1 MSTWRLAWRLANYR
15 PGLYAASV
23 FLWTGVHVVPL
34 STGIATGL
42 VFASLEGDGQTFG
55 LGTGKLIALLAATE
69 IARVL
74 FFFAADIVWTYNWH
88 MLQSVLRVNMLDWTM
103 RGPGT
108 RTLPGSPGEVV
119 SRFRDDPETVADF
132 LDTWL
137 DVIGS
142 GIFTAGAVVLMLRI
156 NAPATLV
163 VVVPLAATVVF
174 ARLMTSSI
182 RRYRRIYR
190 ETTADVT
197 SFIGETF
204 GAVQAVNVASAE
216 EAMTARFQ
224 QLGEARRRAAVRDRV
239 YSELLASYSLN
250 AGNIGVG
257 IILMI
262 SADAM
267 RSGDFTI
274 GEFAL
279 FASYLGWLTGLP
291 RWLGWLLAR
300 HRQAGVSFERMDQLT
315 AGAPSG
321 FVVRHAPLYLAGDPP
336 ADAVPPRPADDRFE
350 RLEVRDLTCLHGG
363 GRGVSDIDLDLPRG
377 SFTVVTGRVGAGK
390 TTLLRALLGLAPLDG
405 GVLRWNGVEVG
416 DPAAFLVPPRVAYTP
431 QAPRLL
437 GETLRD
443 NILLGRRT
451 DDPEEVL
458 DAAVRQAVLE
468 DDIADMEHGVDT
480 VIGPRGVRLSGGQ
493 VQRTAAARAFAS
505 MPDLLVFDD
514 ISSALDATTEAQLWD
529 RLARSDAVTCLV
541 VSNRRAAYLRADRIV
556 LLHEGQISAAGTLD
570 ALLAESDE
578 MRVLWAE
585 AGASREAQSL
595 L

>member
-15 PGLYAASV
+15 PRLYAASV
-23 FLWTGVHVVPL
+23 FLWSGVHVVPL
-34 STGIATGL
+34 STGFATGL
-42 VFASLEGDGQTFG
+42 VFESLQGEGEPLG
-55 LGTGKLIALLAATE
+55 LGTGELIALLAATE
-69 IARVL
+69 LARVL
-74 FFFAADIVWTYNWH
+74 FFFAADVVWTYNWH
-88 MLQSVLRVNMLDWTM
+88 LLQSVLRVNILDWTM
-103 RGPGT
+103 RGAGT

-163 VVVPLAATVVF
+163 VVVPLAATIAF
-174 ARLMTSSI
+174 ARLMTSRI
-182 RRYRRIYR
+182 RRYRRVYR
-190 ETTADVT
+190 ETTAAVT

-216 EAMTARFQ
+216 EAMTARFRM
-224 QLGEARRRAAVRDRV
+224 LSDARRRAAVRDRV

-257 IILMI
+257 IILLL

-300 HRQAGVSFERMDQLT
+300 HRQAGVSFERMDELSV
-315 AGAPSG
+315 GAPSG
-321 FVVRHAPLYLAGDPP
+321 FVVRKAPLYLAGDPP
-336 ADAVPPRPADDRFE
+336 EEASRPRPPDDRLE
-350 RLEVRDLTCLHGG
+350 HLEVRALTCAHGG
-363 GRGVSDIDLDLPRG
+363 RRGVSDIDLDLARG

-405 GVLRWNGVEVG
+405 GVLRWNGVDVS
-416 DPAAFLVPPRVAYTP
+416 DPAAFFVPPRVAYTP

-437 GETLRD
+437 GEPLRD
-443 NILLGRRT
+443 NILLGRRAG
-451 DDPEEVL
+451 DSDAIL
-458 DAAVRQAVLE
+458 DAAVRRAVLE
-468 DDIADMEHGVDT
+468 DDIADMEHGADT

-493 VQRTAAARAFAS
+493 IQRTAAARAFAS

-514 ISSALDATTEAQLWD
+514 ISSALDAATEAQLWE
-529 RLARSDAVTCLV
+529 RLARSDSATCLV

-556 LLHEGQISAAGTLD
+556 LLHEGLISATGTLEQ
-570 ALLAESDE
+570 LLAESAE

-585 AGASREAQSL
+585 GHAP
-595 L
+595 